1 MHRSNSGSCE
11 ASIGGTLIPNEQ
23 ARFILGTHLHIL
35 SFGRTATWRGPS
47 YLDGGSQGSRRIQ
60 RCLRVETDLDLRLR
74 KAGFKVKL
82 DKGAIALHRRRMT
95 LAKSIAYQIQAGR
108 ARKELG
114 ISPVR
119 TLLHSIIRTRPFRF
133 SRISHH
139 VTKPVNAAP
148 KASGLEAHKSA
159 FAHHEFSSC
168 RPMSGI

>member
-119 TLLHSIIRTRPFRF
+119 TLLHSIIRTRPF
-133 SRISHH
+133 
-139 VTKPVNAAP
+139 VLVGYLT
-148 KASGLEAHKSA
+148 
-159 FAHHEFSSC
+159 
-168 RPMSGI
+168 M